1 MDELNGDQER
11 DHSESHAAEPG
22 VGNPPGGDVSEGGTG
37 PAETRPRDQDAGEPR
52 GGESRARPTRGA
64 TRGAGEPQEGVPQE
78 GVPQAG
84 VPREAVPQEAVP
96 QEAGAKKPTTNTT
109 QVDFSVPTLR
119 HFATYTRV
127 TQTLEAYVLASLR
140 ESRRLDHILINGR
153 PGSGTT
159 TLARALVRDYAPE
172 RVEELDAQDGLTTQ
186 KLLRALMRTNRRGV
200 VLIRHI
206 ELIDPVSMQFLVNY
220 MGGVPLQRAPR
231 PGQGGAQRAPW
242 ETDLDRAI
250 ADSARGSEGSTD
262 TTRGQ
267 ALMQLVPGGT
277 IIGTCLVASRLHYT
291 LRSRFEQTINLR
303 SDPKALRTALARV
316 LRKHGITIAPTS
328 FARIDRF
335 LGTLTDGTDP
345 LARAVLVRA
354 GIEAVT
360 TVDDELMQSILEDD
374 MPTRVLDTH
383 YAAALRDHLGGR
395 KVKAATVEEVERI
408 ASETQWGPT
417 AAQAAIATMLREN
430 RARKRSEHPPSPI

>member
-1 MDELNGDQER
+1 M
-11 DHSESHAAEPG
+11 
-22 VGNPPGGDVSEGGTG
+22 
-37 PAETRPRDQDAGEPR
+37 
-52 GGESRARPTRGA
+52 
-64 TRGAGEPQEGVPQE
+64 
-78 GVPQAG
+78 
-84 VPREAVPQEAVP
+84 
-96 QEAGAKKPTTNTT
+96 
-109 QVDFSVPTLR
+109 
-119 HFATYTRV
+119 
-127 TQTLEAYVLASLR
+127 
-140 ESRRLDHILINGR
+140 
-153 PGSGTT
+153 
-159 TLARALVRDYAPE
+159 
-172 RVEELDAQDGLTTQ
+172 
-186 KLLRALMRTNRRGV
+186 
-200 VLIRHI
+200 
-206 ELIDPVSMQFLVNY
+206 
-220 MGGVPLQRAPR
+220 
-231 PGQGGAQRAPW
+231 
-242 ETDLDRAI
+242 
-250 ADSARGSEGSTD
+250 
-262 TTRGQ
+262 
-267 ALMQLVPGGT
+267 
-277 IIGTCLVASRLHYT
+277 
-291 LRSRFEQTINLR
+291 
-303 SDPKALRTALARV
+303 